1 MVTDFIRR
9 QISFSGVGSPSR
21 PDYLALGTRTASA
34 GKSRAREA
42 PVHFHWRA
50 RREYHQMKTARSYLR
65 ARRQEEGMAVIMV
78 MILVVI
84 VLIYLAGN
92 IRTLH
97 NLGRD
102 LRMIEQ
108 QQTRRWAVAA
118 QLTNNVATTNL
129 APAK

>member
-1 MVTDFIRR
+1 
-9 QISFSGVGSPSR
+9 
-21 PDYLALGTRTASA
+21 
-34 GKSRAREA
+34 
-42 PVHFHWRA
+42 
-50 RREYHQMKTARSYLR
+50 MKTARSYLR

-84 VLIYLAGN
+84 VLIYLASN

-108 QQTRRWAVAA
+108 QQTRRLAVAG
-118 QLTNNVATTNL
+118 QVTNTVATTNL
-129 APAK
+129 APAKTGN

>member
-1 MVTDFIRR
+1 
-9 QISFSGVGSPSR
+9 
-21 PDYLALGTRTASA
+21 
-34 GKSRAREA
+34 
-42 PVHFHWRA
+42 
-50 RREYHQMKTARSYLR
+50 MKTARSYLR
-65 ARRQEEGMAVIMV
+65 ATRQEEGMAVIMV

-108 QQTRRWAVAA
+108 QQTRRWAVSA
-118 QLTNNVATTNL
+118 QVTNSVATTNL
-129 APAK
+129 APAKTGN

>member
-1 MVTDFIRR
+1 
-9 QISFSGVGSPSR
+9 
-21 PDYLALGTRTASA
+21 
-34 GKSRAREA
+34 
-42 PVHFHWRA
+42 
-50 RREYHQMKTARSYLR
+50 MKTARSYIR

-92 IRTLH
+92 LRTLH

-108 QQTRRWAVAA
+108 QQARRLALAA
-118 QLTNNVATTNL
+118 QATNSVATTNAAL
-129 APAK
+129 PKPGN

>member
-1 MVTDFIRR
+1 MKTN
-9 QISFSGVGSPSR
+9 
-21 PDYLALGTRTASA
+21 
-34 GKSRAREA
+34 
-42 PVHFHWRA
+42 HFHLRGGRSLDVP
-50 RREYHQMKTARSYLR
+50 RRP
-65 ARRQEEGMAVIMV
+65 RQEGMAVIAV

-108 QQTRRWAVAA
+108 QQTQRLAVSAQATNTLAA
-118 QLTNNVATTNL
+118 TNVP
-129 APAK
+129 PAKTRN

>member
-1 MVTDFIRR
+1 
-9 QISFSGVGSPSR
+9 
-21 PDYLALGTRTASA
+21 
-34 GKSRAREA
+34 
-42 PVHFHWRA
+42 
-50 RREYHQMKTARSYLR
+50 
-65 ARRQEEGMAVIMV
+65 MAVIMV

-108 QQTRRWAVAA
+108 QQTRRLAVAG
-118 QLTNNVATTNL
+118 QVTNTVATTNL
-129 APAK
+129 APAKTGN

>member
-1 MVTDFIRR
+1 
-9 QISFSGVGSPSR
+9 
-21 PDYLALGTRTASA
+21 
-34 GKSRAREA
+34 
-42 PVHFHWRA
+42 
-50 RREYHQMKTARSYLR
+50 MKTARSYLR

-129 APAK
+129 APAKTGN